1 MAPTASDLHR
11 DRHVRP
17 HHQRTAH
24 AVVTDAR
31 GAASQ
36 ELSSRMRRYTLAM
49 AFRLACFISMAFVG
63 GWLRWTLLAFAVF
76 LPYVAV
82 VLANQADQ
90 RSVES
95 QVEHGAPEDAPALT
109 TGAEGVVLPGEVI
122 DGEVIDG
129 EVVDEPADA
138 YAGRAA

>member
-11 DRHVRP
+11 DRPVLP
-17 HHQRTAH
+17 HLPHQRAAH

-31 GAASQ
+31 GAAST
-36 ELSSRMRRYTLAM
+36 ELSSRVRRYSLAM
-49 AFRLACFISMAFVG
+49 AFRLACFISMAFVD

-90 RSVES
+90 RTVENE
-95 QVEHGAPEDAPALT
+95 VEHGAPEDAPALT
-109 TGAEGVVLPGEVI
+109 TGAETVVLPGDVI
-122 DGEVIDG
+122 EGEV
-129 EVVDEPADA
+129 
-138 YAGRAA
+138 